1 MASNLHKDLTDLQL
15 HVPKGFAGAS
25 NSTTCQKDATGN
37 LVWAVAGGGGGGTEI
52 NTTSWRGSLNNKTGG
67 AINWMGLGFTSGVTF
82 KTDFGTATI
91 GDFSNGWD
99 EIIPATVH
107 VVTSTDPTLINF
119 SGNYI
124 CATAVTIS
132 ISLWK
137 VTPDCLGGATG
148 TLTLINQIS
157 QLTSANTYECF
168 DIALTTSLLKG
179 DMIIPLVKSS
189 ASGLLNHT
197 ATIRMEQL

>member
-25 NSTTCQKDATGN
+25 NGTTCQKDATGN
-37 LVWAVAGGGGGGTEI
+37 LVWAVAGGGSGKET
-52 NTTSWRGSLNNKTGG
+52 NTTSWRGSFNNKSGG
-67 AINWMGLGFTSGVTF
+67 ATNWKGLLFTSGVTF
-82 KTDFGTATI
+82 STDFGTATI
-91 GDFSNGWD
+91 GDFSRIWS
-99 EIIPATVH
+99 EIIPATIH
-107 VVTSTDPTLINF
+107 VVTSTDPTLVNW

-124 CATAVTIS
+124 CVTAVTIE

-137 VTPDCLGGATG
+137 VTPDCLGGSTG

-157 QLTSANTYECF
+157 SVTSANIYECF

-179 DMIIPLVKSS
+179 DLIIPLIKSS
-189 ASGLLNHT
+189 ANGLLNHS